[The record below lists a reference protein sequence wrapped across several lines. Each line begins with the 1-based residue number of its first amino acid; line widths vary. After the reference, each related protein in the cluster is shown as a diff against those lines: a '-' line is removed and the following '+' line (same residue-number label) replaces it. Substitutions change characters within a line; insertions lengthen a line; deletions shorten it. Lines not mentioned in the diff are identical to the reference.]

1 MASTTSVGVFEDY
14 TQKKSQYLL
23 RLLGLKK
30 KFHIFNH
37 SEYDCK
43 IVVSPG
49 EITNLSC
56 IKLGP
61 AEFTMTY
68 DTPGESTQDTNL
80 LANSM
85 RKIYTS
91 TRDSY
96 ITVFVRVEDK
106 WIILFKNKRHSVSK
120 DFNIF
125 ARHIEEAMLNVHS

>member
-1 MASTTSVGVFEDY
+1 MASTTSMGVFDDY

-23 RLLGLKK
+23 RFLGLKK

-43 IVVSPG
+43 VVVSPG

-61 AEFTMTY
+61 AEFNMTY
-68 DTPGESTQDTNL
+68 DAPNESTQDTNL
-80 LANSM
+80 LADST

-120 DFNIF
+120 DFNIYG
-125 ARHIEEAMLNVHS
+125 RHIKEAMLNSN

>member
-1 MASTTSVGVFEDY
+1 MASTTSMGVFDDY
-14 TQKKSQYLL
+14 TQKKSQYFL
-23 RLLGLKK
+23 RFLGLKK

-37 SEYDCK
+37 SDYDCK
-43 IVVSPG
+43 VVVSPG

-61 AEFTMTY
+61 AELNLTY
-68 DTPGESTQDTNL
+68 DAPDESTQDTNL
-80 LANSM
+80 MAHSM

-96 ITVFVRVEDK
+96 ITVFIRVEEK

-120 DFNIF
+120 DFNIYS
-125 ARHIEEAMLNVHS
+125 RHVKEAMLNSN